1 MEEKELQKVLAF
13 DTLFT
18 TNQLQMLKIII
29 TYLAPSIQKSLAI
42 YIKFMEFQYTLSF
55 FQKHPNAYVQQL
67 PKEEKLD
74 TIKLCDEIL
83 PLCNPDEQA
92 KVKQMRSMV
101 NNWEQMQEM
110 LQMLQMMQE
119 LFPEQNR
126 EVYEKTESYR
136 HIFDVLTDDSRVIEF
151 QHSPLS
157 PGDFRQRTYDYC
169 RRANL
174 KKTPRPIWVFDFS
187 EKDFCL
193 SNKKYDDSI
202 MRMFYWKRA
211 SKLFGDYRDYKKESG
226 YELWMQI
233 NPYNRGSEIGEQYGY
248 PIYEKKFLNTGFIKV
263 LGAYGDCK
271 TIIGKVYT
279 DDEFKKYI
287 TSV

>member
-1 MEEKELQKVLAF
+1 MQFALDENGNRVSIEKSIKGKCYKCPCCGTEVIQKKGEVMIWHFAH
-13 DTLFT
+13 
-18 TNQLQMLKIII
+18 
-29 TYLAPSIQKSLAI
+29 KSLADCVD
-42 YIKFMEFQYTLSF
+42 YYDHKGEW
-55 FQKHPNAYVQQL
+55 HRA
-67 PKEEKLD
+67 
-74 TIKLCDEIL
+74 
-83 PLCNPDEQA
+83 
-92 KVKQMRSMV
+92 
-101 NNWEQMQEM
+101 
-110 LQMLQMMQE
+110 MQE

-174 KKTPRPIWVFDFS
+174 KKSPRPIWVFDFS

-193 SNKKYDDSI
+193 SQKKYDDSR

-233 NPYNRGSEIGEQYGY
+233 KPYKRGSEIGEQYGY